1 MRTHRA
7 TRARAILFLR
17 RADDLAALEV
27 LIGLPVQRAVQAEQA
42 RVVAQLPDQPGQHYA
57 AAGFR
62 DALVETIVESSMQN
76 VVMPAGLL
84 N

>member
-7 TRARAILFLR
+7 TRARGVLFLR
-17 RADDLAALEV
+17 RADDLAAVEA
-27 LIGLPVQRAVQAEQA
+27 LIGLPVQRAGQAEQA
-42 RVVAQLPDQPGQHYA
+42 RVVAQLPDQPAQHYA

-62 DALVETIVESSMQN
+62 DALAETIVESSMQN